1 MKERPM
7 YLKHLSRDLP
17 ASLVVFLV
25 ALPLCLGIAVASEA
39 SPIAGILSG
48 VIGGM
53 VVGFLSGS
61 QLSVS
66 GPAAGLTAVVAA
78 AITNLPSYEVFLL
91 SVVLAGGI
99 QLVLGLVRAGIV
111 GYFFPGSVIKG
122 MLAAIGLILIL
133 KEIPHALGWDA
144 DYLGNQT
151 FRQSDDYNT
160 FSAIFAALSN
170 IKPGAVALSAFSL
183 LLIYLFDHPAMK
195 RLPLVRYIPG
205 TLMAVAGGLLLN
217 LGFTQ
222 RLPGWAMS
230 GENLVALP
238 DINSFGDLSAA
249 LLHPDFSAIGMP
261 EVWGTAL
268 VIALIASIESL
279 LSIEATDKLDPLHR
293 DTPTNRELR
302 AQGIGN
308 IAAGMVG
315 GIPVTA
321 VIVRSSAN
329 IAAGGR
335 TKVSAIVHGLL
346 LAVLVVAIPGL
357 LNLIPFASLAAVLF
371 VVGFKLTK
379 PKLFTEMYRKGWSS
393 FLPFSVTVVAI
404 LCTDLL
410 IGIGIGLFVGF
421 YFVIKSNYR
430 RSIVF
435 AEHKNN
441 YLIKLNRN
449 VTYLNRAVL
458 SEYLQRVP
466 SDSELLIDVSRTE
479 FIDPDIRET
488 LEEFIQFAPMRNITV
503 SFNGAFLN
511 PSNQ

>member
-1 MKERPM
+1 M
-7 YLKHLSRDLP
+7 YFKHLSRDLP

-48 VIGGM
+48 IIGGV

-66 GPAAGLTAVVAA
+66 GPAAGLTAVVAS
-78 AITNLPSYEVFLL
+78 AILSLPSYEVFLT
-91 SVVLAGGI
+91 SVVLAGAF
-99 QLVLGLVRAGIV
+99 QVVFGLVRAGIV
-111 GYFFPGSVIKG
+111 GYYFPSSVIKG

-133 KEIPHALGWDA
+133 KEIPHALGWDN
-144 DYLGNQT
+144 DYLGNQA
-151 FRQSDDYNT
+151 FMQSGDHNT
-160 FSAIFAALSN
+160 FSSIVAALGD
-170 IKPGAVALSAFSL
+170 IKLGAVVLSVFSL
-183 LLIYLFDHPAMK
+183 VLIYAFDHRAMK
-195 RLPLVRYIPG
+195 RVPVAKFIPG
-205 TLMAVAGGLLLN
+205 ALMGVAGGLFLN
-217 LGFTQ
+217 LAFL
-222 RLPGWAMS
+222 RWMPEWAMT
-230 GENLVALP
+230 GENLVELP
-238 DINSFGDLSAA
+238 KINSFGDLAGE
-249 LLHPDFSAIGMP
+249 LRHPDFSALALSD
-261 EVWGTAL
+261 VWVTAV

-279 LSIEATDKLDPLHR
+279 LSIEATDKLDPKRR

-308 IAAGMVG
+308 VAAGLVG
-315 GIPVTA
+315 GIPITA

-329 IAAGGR
+329 ITAGGQ
-335 TKVSAIVHGLL
+335 TKVSAIAHGFL
-346 LAVLVVAIPGL
+346 LAVLVVAVPNV

-379 PKLFTEMYRKGWSS
+379 PKLFIDMYRKGWSS
-393 FLPFSVTVVAI
+393 FVPFVVTVVAI
-404 LCTDLL
+404 LHTDLL
-410 IGIGIGLFVGF
+410 VGISIGLVVGF
-421 YFVIKSNYR
+421 FFVIKSNYR

-466 SDSELLIDVSRTE
+466 DNSELLIDVTRTE

-488 LEEFIQFAPMRNITV
+488 LEEFVRFAPMRNIV
-503 SFNGAFLN
+503 VGFNGDFLN
-511 PSNQ
+511 PSKK

>member
-1 MKERPM
+1 M

-39 SPIAGILSG
+39 SPIAGIVSG
-48 VIGGM
+48 VIGGV

-66 GPAAGLTAVVAA
+66 GPAAGLTAVVAT
-78 AITNLPSYEVFLL
+78 AITSLPSYEVFLT
-91 SVVLAGGI
+91 SVVLAGAF
-99 QLVLGLVRAGIV
+99 QVVFGLLRAGIV
-111 GYFFPGSVIKG
+111 GYYFPSSVIKG

-133 KEIPHALGWDA
+133 KEIPHALGFDD

-151 FRQSDDYNT
+151 FLQSNDHNT
-160 FSAIFAALSN
+160 FSAILAALSD
-170 IKPGAVALSAFSL
+170 IKPGAVLLCLFSL
-183 LLIYLFDHPAMK
+183 GLIYAFDHRKAK
-195 RLPLVRYIPG
+195 ALPVVKFIPG
-205 TLMAVAGGLLLN
+205 TLMGVAGGLLLN
-217 LGFTQ
+217 LAF
-222 RLPGWAMS
+222 LHWAPGWAMT
-230 GENLVALP
+230 GENLVQLP
-238 DINSFGDLSAA
+238 DIRSMGDLVSE
-249 LLHPDFSAIGMP
+249 LSYPDFGALALP
-261 EVWGTAL
+261 EVWMTAL
-268 VIALIASIESL
+268 IIALIASIESL
-279 LSIEATDKLDPLHR
+279 LSIEATDKLDPKRR

-308 IAAGMVG
+308 ITAGLVG

-329 IAAGGR
+329 IAAGGQ
-335 TKVSAIVHGLL
+335 TKVSAIAHGLL
-346 LAVLVVAIPGL
+346 LAILVVAVPDV

-379 PKLFTEMYRKGWSS
+379 PKLFIGMYRKGWSS
-393 FLPFSVTVVAI
+393 FLPFIVTVVAI
-404 LCTDLL
+404 LRTDLL
-410 IGIGIGLFVGF
+410 VGISIGLVVGF
-421 YFVIKSNYR
+421 FFVIKSNYR

-441 YLIKLNRN
+441 YLIKLNSN

-466 SDSELLIDVSRTE
+466 DNSELLIDVSRTE

-488 LEEFIQFAPMRNITV
+488 LEEFVGFAPMRNIVV
-503 SFNGAFLN
+503 SYHGEFLN
-511 PSNQ
+511 PSKK